1 MKLKV
6 HPVYKRTCED
16 HSITN
21 AEHFT
26 FLNDKSSPM
35 DPYFPGGQMTTY
47 EMQPLVPTSVEL
59 LLSLLKSFNSTHE
72 FYPKF
77 CSHMSM
83 FNLSLQS
90 IQFLFEVTL
99 NLPFENI
106 EEFVFVNLILFQHH
120 LFSSLVVC

>member
-1 MKLKV
+1 
-6 HPVYKRTCED
+6 
-16 HSITN
+16 
-21 AEHFT
+21 
-26 FLNDKSSPM
+26 
-35 DPYFPGGQMTTY
+35 MTTY
-47 EMQPLVPTSVEL
+47 KIQPLVPTSVEL

-120 LFSSLVVC
+120 LFSSLVIC